1 MKTPT
6 RPARADRPGHA
17 PCRRCS
23 PWILP
28 VLSAVIVMA
37 ATGLPAAPT
46 AAPGIAWAQQ
56 GATPT
61 PLPTLSTSSLP
72 DKLGRFPRPE
82 PFGKVVVDASADTTC
97 SPNTGESPVGGA
109 MVRLKNAD
117 AEILRQQMTNSYGL
131 YDLWDDQVELAGGSY
146 LIEVLPPAGGGL
158 GFRCAKQG
166 SNQAQQQQPAS
177 VTLPGQVPAD
187 LTVNFELQ

>member
-1 MKTPT
+1 MKTSS

-28 VLSAVIVMA
+28 VLSALLVMA
-37 ATGLPAAPT
+37 ATGLPVAPT
-46 AAPGIAWAQQ
+46 AAPGIALAQQ
-56 GATPT
+56 GPTPT
-61 PLPTLSTSSLP
+61 PLPTLSVSSLP
-72 DKLGRFPRPE
+72 DNLVRFPRPE
-82 PFGKVVVDASADTTC
+82 PLGKVVVDNTADSTC
-97 SPNTGESPVGGA
+97 SPNSGESPVGGA
-109 MVRLKNAD
+109 MVRLKNAN

-131 YDLWDDQVELAGGSY
+131 YDLWDDQVELAAGSY
-146 LIEVLPPAGGGL
+146 LIEVLPPAGGSL

-166 SNQAQQQQPAS
+166 SHQAQPQQPAS
-177 VTLPGQVPAD
+177 VTLPGQAPAD